1 MRDLFIWLFPWRR
14 SLVYAVR
21 LGWNSSRKQKPCW
34 LESRK
39 LELRTS
45 KAARNWEREKKIP
58 EKRAIEG
65 ENSPQILGWLWHGAW
80 LQEAQGGNTAG
91 RLKVLRRDFY
101 SCVRRADRFSCSN
114 LINLEW
120 FGKHTRLF
128 PNKSYTKPPR
138 YQVEWPAIK
147 QNNMQISSE
156 EDNTIQNLGNVSVT
170 PMSNI

>member
-1 MRDLFIWLFPWRR
+1 MWCVWDGTQ
-14 SLVYAVR
+14 A
-21 LGWNSSRKQKPCW
+21 
-34 LESRK
+34 ESRSHVGWRVGNWSSGPPK
-39 LELRTS
+39 QLEI
-45 KAARNWEREKKIP
+45 EREKKNP

-101 SCVRRADRFSCSN
+101 SCVHRADRFSCSN

-120 FGKHTRLF
+120 FGKQTRLF

-156 EDNTIQNLGNVSVT
+156 ENNTIQNLGNVSVT